1 MPLVKEVLKLNE
13 LRSREFSSPAAHD
26 ARALYQSQH
35 PTNILVFK
43 CMDGRV
49 NLPLITGIP
58 MGILRPF
65 RNIGG
70 KFTLGYPYLGRL
82 VLDAKEEAVRQGR
95 PTLALCT
102 YHFSKGSE
110 HRSCAGHNY
119 DTAAAR
125 RGAVNL
131 KKEFETIFGMKNSAI
146 SAIVVGIETDE
157 DALTFCNGVEKN
169 DFSIA
174 DHVADSDDEIS
185 RGLQAL
191 YPHLETKM
199 LNDLLPLALGNR
211 DHVARIRR
219 EGRPVTEIV
228 HGENI
233 ICVGRGFDWLHMP
246 NRALIIGPYGDAEST
261 WRDAVRVAGN
271 IVLDNFKKKRVPKAH
286 GALLLVA
293 APYSDMKER
302 ELAIAKVGY
311 FATVASQVLSPVAKK
326 LGLDILTG
334 VTDMQ
339 TMKFH
344 QIKREKKTV

>member
-82 VLDAKEEAVRQGR
+82 VLDAKEAAVREGR
-95 PTLALCT
+95 ATLALCT
-102 YHFSKGSE
+102 YHFSTGSE
-110 HRSCAGHNY
+110 HRGCAGHNY

-125 RGAVNL
+125 RGAATL
-131 KKEFETIFGMKNSAI
+131 KKEFETIFGHHNPAI

-157 DALTFCNGVEKN
+157 DALTFCNTYEKH

-174 DHVADSDDEIS
+174 EHVNDSDEEIR
-185 RGLQAL
+185 RGLRTL
-191 YPHLETKM
+191 YPNMETRM

-211 DHVARIRR
+211 DHVARLRR
-219 EGRPVTEIV
+219 EGRPVAELV

-246 NRALIIGPYGDAEST
+246 NRALIIGPYGDAVQT

-286 GALLLVA
+286 GALLLVS
-293 APYSDMKER
+293 APYSDMNER

-311 FATVASQVLSPVAKK
+311 FTTVASAVLAPVAKK
-326 LGLDILTG
+326 LRLEILTG
-334 VTDMQ
+334 VTDMT

-344 QIKREKKTV
+344 QVKLKK